1 MKDAKTPEGFSL
13 RRWSRRKLESA
24 HPAAAV
30 EPQGP
35 VPAASPVAAPA
46 AAAAPAPP
54 PEPAPALPPV
64 ESLTPDAD
72 FTAFMQPKVD
82 EALRRQ
88 ALRKLFSDPHFNV
101 MDGLDVYIDD
111 YTKPD
116 PIPPSVVERLMQMGF
131 VRDAGASVAEP
142 ARPHEAP
149 REQANAPVASTAIEA
164 APAAV
169 PTFPPAEGTVDVS
182 AGTPPADDASER

>member
-24 HPAAAV
+24 RPAAAV
-30 EPQGP
+30 EPQGH
-35 VPAASPVAAPA
+35 VPAESPVAAPGA
-46 AAAAPAPP
+46 PATPAAP
-54 PEPAPALPPV
+54 PEPALPPV
-64 ESLTPDAD
+64 ESLTADAD

-116 PIPPSVVERLMQMGF
+116 PIPPSVLERLTQLGF
-131 VRDAGASVAEP
+131 VRDAGASVHEP
-142 ARPHEAP
+142 APPHEAQ
-149 REQANAPVASTAIEA
+149 REQANPPPASTAIDA

-169 PTFPPAEGTVDVS
+169 PISPPAEGTVDVS
-182 AGTPPADDASER
+182 AGTPPADGAPER